1 MATEFDSTTT
11 CAHTMQLPK
20 FVSRVYA
27 YPIVNDA
34 CGQVANVY
42 SKVKDCNRVM
52 HAGLDLAESGLK
64 MVSSTAT
71 PIITKFDNQI
81 TYIDDLTCKQ
91 LDKLEE
97 KIPVVT
103 KPTKEVS
110 NEAKVYING
119 AIAPKV
125 EAVGNAY
132 QNVKDKVTSVHE
144 YGKTQLMKVTDT
156 SYGKFALGKVDDALE
171 ITDKYLEHYL
181 PEDGNKLKGE
191 KFAKPQDTL
200 GKAGYLTTKMRKRMF
215 AKAMTQM
222 QQVKVRSSEAVE
234 KMNFTVD
241 LISYAKTH
249 LQTVADKATHL
260 EHDFKYKLWELETA
274 EAEEMKQV
282 EMKQMNE
289 ECNAIEES
297 NETEKTKERKL
308 LKSLLYWSHKLN
320 LSLQAGKAVFV
331 ENVPI
336 PENVKHAY
344 AAATETA
351 DKLYKQLSH
360 LQPKSYLESIPLVK
374 TSFATIDY
382 YLKSVFDYADDAYKH
397 LVARKED
404 ITRKMKSSGASVN
417 ETKIKSECDPN
428 KSTSSESFT
437 STQEE
442 NNNVDAHENTRDT
455 NVVKGDGEE
464 SDDDDDEEEEEEEE
478 DENDDNEVHP

>member
-1 MATEFDSTTT
+1 MMAEHDSTTT
-11 CAHTMQLPK
+11 QGNTMQLPK

-64 MVSSTAT
+64 LVSTTAT

-97 KIPVVT
+97 KVPVVT
-103 KPTKEVS
+103 KPTQQVS
-110 NEAKVYING
+110 KEAKVFLNDTIT
-119 AIAPKV
+119 PRV
-125 EAVGNAY
+125 EAVENAY
-132 QNVKDKVTSVHE
+132 QNVKNKVTSVHE
-144 YGKTQLMKVTDT
+144 YGKNQLMKAADT
-156 SYGKFALGKVDDALE
+156 SYGKFALSKVDNALE
-171 ITDKYLEHYL
+171 ITDKYLDYYL
-181 PEDGNKLKGE
+181 PEDDKAEVKGDKVE
-191 KFAKPQDTL
+191 KPVDTL

-215 AKAMTQM
+215 AKAMSQI

-274 EAEEMKQV
+274 EES
-282 EMKQMNE
+282 EMKQMGT
-289 ECNAIEES
+289 ECNDDCHEGDES
-297 NETEKTKERKL
+297 SETGKTKERKL
-308 LKSLLYWSHKLN
+308 LKSLLHWSHKLN
-320 LSLQAGKAVFV
+320 LSLQAGKAVLV

-336 PENVKHAY
+336 PENIKHAY
-344 AAATETA
+344 SAATETA
-351 DKLYKQLSH
+351 QKLYNELSH
-360 LQPKSYLESIPLVK
+360 LKAKNYLESIPLVK

-397 LVARKED
+397 LVARKDEM
-404 ITRKMKSSGASVN
+404 TRNMKSSVASSKEQSN
-417 ETKIKSECDPN
+417 KSEGDPN
-428 KSTSSESFT
+428 KSTSSESFNT
-437 STQEE
+437 TQENIYDAQE
-442 NNNVDAHENTRDT
+442 NNCDSNEVTCN
-455 NVVKGDGEE
+455 GDEE
-464 SDDDDDEEEEEEEE
+464 S
-478 DENDDNEVHP
+478 DENDDDEVQENLE